1 MSKSEDVTNDPE
13 LQAMIEEEAAEE
25 EEAAVESE
33 TNTVLTRLVRDLQRR
48 VLELEKCLQRLP
60 IADGMMVKDPNSIKA
75 IPGHTL
81 TLNVGGN
88 RVTVPYYGK
97 PASKKKAK

>member
-1 MSKSEDVTNDPE
+1 MAKSEDITNDPE
-13 LQAMIEEEAAEE
+13 LQAMIEEEAAEDKPE
-25 EEAAVESE
+25 TVDVAVHA
-33 TNTVLTRLVRDLQRR
+33 RLISDLQRR

-60 IADGMMVKDPNSIKA
+60 IADGLTVKDPNSVKL
-75 IPGHTL
+75 IPGKSL

-97 PASKKKAK
+97 PESKKKAK